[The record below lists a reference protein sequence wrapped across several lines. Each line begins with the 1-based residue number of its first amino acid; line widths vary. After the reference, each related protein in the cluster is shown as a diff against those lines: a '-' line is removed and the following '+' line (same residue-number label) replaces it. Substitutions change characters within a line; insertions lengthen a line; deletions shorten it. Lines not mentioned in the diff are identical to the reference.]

1 MTMFGLVDCNNFYCS
16 CERVFNPVLRS
27 SPVVVLSNNDGCII
41 ARSNEAKALGIGMGE
56 PFYKLRNFLERN
68 NVAVFSSN
76 YTLYGD
82 MSRRVMML
90 LGGFV
95 PSVTQYSIDE
105 AFVDLSGFGEGE
117 ALRRYGRRMVE
128 AVGRGTG
135 IPVTLGIAPTKTL
148 AKVAA
153 KYGKRFNGY
162 RGVCLIDTE
171 DKRLKALKGLPVADV
186 WGVGRHMAQKL
197 EYYGVRSAWDFTQ
210 RSESWVRRMMTVTG
224 VRTWRELKGESCI
237 DINELPQKKSIC
249 TSRSFPD
256 NGISE
261 LGLLEE
267 AVANFAAS
275 CSQKLRR
282 QSSCCRAVT
291 VFAYTSRFRSEQ
303 PQSVIYQQVQ
313 FPTPTNSLHEIVGK
327 AAAVLRNAFP
337 VREEYGYKKAG
348 VILWDMVPDE
358 GIQTSLFDEC
368 NRVKMAQLQKAMDD
382 INRRNGDN
390 TVRLAIQG
398 GCGSFWKGQ
407 RNYVSPSYTTD
418 IRAIIRVNEGK
429 KIGD

>member
-1 MTMFGLVDCNNFYCS
+1 MFGLVDCNNFYCS
-16 CERVFNPVLRS
+16 CERVFNPALRS

-90 LGGFV
+90 LDGFV

-135 IPVTLGIAPTKTL
+135 IPVTLGMAPTKTL

-153 KYGKRFNGY
+153 KYGKRFKGY

-171 DKRLKALKGLPVADV
+171 DKRVKALKGLPVADV

-210 RSESWVRRMMTVTG
+210 RSESWVRRVMTVTG

-261 LGLLEE
+261 IGLLEE

-291 VFAYTSRFRSEQ
+291 VFAYTSRFRTDAPRMFINRTMSLA
-303 PQSVIYQQVQ
+303 V
-313 FPTPTNSLHEIVGK
+313 PTNDMRELVSTAVGI
-327 AAAVLRNAFP
+327 LRSQWNGDATFF
-337 VREEYGYKKAG
+337 YKKAG
-348 VILWDMVPDE
+348 VIVWDICRDNAVQAD
-358 GIQTSLFDEC
+358 LFDPVDRERQARLAAAIDAV
-368 NRVKMAQLQKAMDD
+368 NRKNGYNMVKVAVQGTDKRWRMKHEHESKRYTTNLDD
-382 INRRNGDN
+382 IIK
-390 TVRLAIQG
+390 VKA
-398 GCGSFWKGQ
+398 
-407 RNYVSPSYTTD
+407 
-418 IRAIIRVNEGK
+418 
-429 KIGD
+429 

>member
-1 MTMFGLVDCNNFYCS
+1 MFGLVDCNNFYCS
-16 CERVFNPVLRS
+16 CERVFNPALRS

-90 LGGFV
+90 LDGFV

-153 KYGKRFNGY
+153 KYGKRFKGY

-171 DKRLKALKGLPVADV
+171 DKRVKALKGLPVADV

-210 RSESWVRRMMTVTG
+210 RSESWVRHVMTVTG

-261 LGLLEE
+261 IGLLEE
-267 AVANFAAS
+267 AVAAKVEAAKQLLPGGDGV
-275 CSQKLRR
+275 CL
-282 QSSCCRAVT
+282 
-291 VFAYTSRFRSEQ
+291 
-303 PQSVIYQQVQ
+303 
-313 FPTPTNSLHEIVGK
+313 
-327 AAAVLRNAFP
+327 
-337 VREEYGYKKAG
+337 YK
-348 VILWDMVPDE
+348 PF
-358 GIQTSLFDEC
+358 Q
-368 NRVKMAQLQKAMDD
+368 
-382 INRRNGDN
+382 NRRASY
-390 TVRLAIQG
+390 VHKPHHVV
-398 GCGSFWKGQ
+398 GS
-407 RNYVSPSYTTD
+407 SY
-418 IRAIIRVNEGK
+418 
-429 KIGD
+429 

>member
-1 MTMFGLVDCNNFYCS
+1 MFGLVDCNNFYCS
-16 CERVFNPVLRS
+16 CERVFNPALRS

-90 LGGFV
+90 LDGFV

-117 ALRRYGRRMVE
+117 ALRHYGRRMVE

-153 KYGKRFNGY
+153 KYGKCFKGY

-171 DKRLKALKGLPVADV
+171 DKRVKALKGLPVADV

-210 RSESWVRRMMTVTG
+210 RSESWVRRVMTVTG

-261 LGLLEE
+261 IGLLEE

-291 VFAYTSRFRSEQ
+291 VFAYTSRFRTDTPRMFINRTVSLA
-303 PQSVIYQQVQ
+303 V
-313 FPTPTNSLHEIVGK
+313 PTNDMRELVSTAVGILRSQWNGD
-327 AAAVLRNAFP
+327 AAFF
-337 VREEYGYKKAG
+337 YKKAG
-348 VILWDMVPDE
+348 VIVWDICRNNAVQAD
-358 GIQTSLFDEC
+358 LFDPVDRERQARLAAAIDAV
-368 NRVKMAQLQKAMDD
+368 NRKNGYNMVKVAVQGTDKRWRMKHEHESKRYTTNLDD
-382 INRRNGDN
+382 IIK
-390 TVRLAIQG
+390 VKA
-398 GCGSFWKGQ
+398 
-407 RNYVSPSYTTD
+407 
-418 IRAIIRVNEGK
+418 
-429 KIGD
+429 

>member
-1 MTMFGLVDCNNFYCS
+1 MFGLVDCNNFYCS
-16 CERVFNPVLRS
+16 CERVFNPALRS

-90 LGGFV
+90 LDGFV

-153 KYGKRFNGY
+153 KYGKRFKGY

-171 DKRLKALKGLPVADV
+171 DKRVKALKGLPVADV

-210 RSESWVRRMMTVTG
+210 RSESWVRRVMTVTG

-261 LGLLEE
+261 IGLLEE

-291 VFAYTSRFRSEQ
+291 VFAYTIRFRTDTPRMFINRTMSLA
-303 PQSVIYQQVQ
+303 V
-313 FPTPTNSLHEIVGK
+313 PTNDMRELVSTAVGI
-327 AAAVLRNAFP
+327 LRSQWNGDATFF
-337 VREEYGYKKAG
+337 YKKAG
-348 VILWDMVPDE
+348 VIVWDICRDNAVQAD
-358 GIQTSLFDEC
+358 LFDPVDRERQARLAAAIDAV
-368 NRVKMAQLQKAMDD
+368 NRKNGYNMVKVAVQGTDKRWRMKHEHASKRYTTNLDD
-382 INRRNGDN
+382 IIK
-390 TVRLAIQG
+390 VKA
-398 GCGSFWKGQ
+398 
-407 RNYVSPSYTTD
+407 
-418 IRAIIRVNEGK
+418 
-429 KIGD
+429 

>member
-1 MTMFGLVDCNNFYCS
+1 MFGLVDCNNFYCS
-16 CERVFNPVLRS
+16 CERVFNPALRS

-76 YTLYGD
+76 YALYGD

-90 LGGFV
+90 LDGFV

-153 KYGKRFNGY
+153 KYGKRFKGY

-171 DKRLKALKGLPVADV
+171 DKRVKALKGLPVADV

-210 RSESWVRRMMTVTG
+210 RSESWVRRVMTVTG

-261 LGLLEE
+261 IGLLEE

-291 VFAYTSRFRSEQ
+291 VFAYTIRFRTDAPRMFINRTMSLA
-303 PQSVIYQQVQ
+303 V
-313 FPTPTNSLHEIVGK
+313 PTNDMRELVSTAVGI
-327 AAAVLRNAFP
+327 LRSQWNGDATFF
-337 VREEYGYKKAG
+337 YKKAG
-348 VILWDMVPDE
+348 VIVWDICRDNAVQAD
-358 GIQTSLFDEC
+358 LFDPVDRERQARLAAAIDAV
-368 NRVKMAQLQKAMDD
+368 NRKNGYNMVKVAVQGTDKRWRMKHEHASKRYTTNLDD
-382 INRRNGDN
+382 IIK
-390 TVRLAIQG
+390 VKA
-398 GCGSFWKGQ
+398 
-407 RNYVSPSYTTD
+407 
-418 IRAIIRVNEGK
+418 
-429 KIGD
+429 

>member
-1 MTMFGLVDCNNFYCS
+1 MFGLVDCNNFYCS
-16 CERVFNPVLRS
+16 CERVFNPALRS

-90 LGGFV
+90 LDGFV

-153 KYGKRFNGY
+153 KYGKRFKGY

-171 DKRLKALKGLPVADV
+171 DKRVKALKGLPVADV

-282 QSSCCRAVT
+282 QGSCCRAVT
-291 VFAYTSRFRSEQ
+291 VFAYTSRFRTDTPRMFINRTVSLA
-303 PQSVIYQQVQ
+303 V
-313 FPTPTNSLHEIVGK
+313 PTNDMRELVSTAVGILRSQWNGD
-327 AAAVLRNAFP
+327 AAFF
-337 VREEYGYKKAG
+337 YKKAG
-348 VILWDMVPDE
+348 VIVWDICRNNAVQAD
-358 GIQTSLFDEC
+358 LFDPVDRERQARLAAAIDAV
-368 NRVKMAQLQKAMDD
+368 NRKNGYNMVKVAVQGTDKRWRMKHEHESKRYTTNLDD
-382 INRRNGDN
+382 IIK
-390 TVRLAIQG
+390 VKA
-398 GCGSFWKGQ
+398 
-407 RNYVSPSYTTD
+407 
-418 IRAIIRVNEGK
+418 
-429 KIGD
+429 

>member
-1 MTMFGLVDCNNFYCS
+1 MFGLVDCNNFYCS

-291 VFAYTSRFRSEQ
+291 VFAYTSRFRTDTPRMFINRTVSLA
-303 PQSVIYQQVQ
+303 V
-313 FPTPTNSLHEIVGK
+313 PTNDMRELVSTAVGILRSQWNGD
-327 AAAVLRNAFP
+327 AAFF
-337 VREEYGYKKAG
+337 YKKAG
-348 VILWDMVPDE
+348 VIVWDICRDNAVQAD
-358 GIQTSLFDEC
+358 LFDPVDRERQARLAAAIDAV
-368 NRVKMAQLQKAMDD
+368 NRKNGYNMVKVAVQGTDKRWRMKHEHESKRYTTNLDD
-382 INRRNGDN
+382 IIK
-390 TVRLAIQG
+390 VKA
-398 GCGSFWKGQ
+398 
-407 RNYVSPSYTTD
+407 
-418 IRAIIRVNEGK
+418 
-429 KIGD
+429 

>member
-1 MTMFGLVDCNNFYCS
+1 MFGLVDCNNFYCS
-16 CERVFNPVLRS
+16 CERVFNPALRS

-90 LGGFV
+90 LDGFV

-135 IPVTLGIAPTKTL
+135 IPVTLGMAPTKTL

-153 KYGKRFNGY
+153 KYGKRFKGY

-171 DKRLKALKGLPVADV
+171 DKRVKALKGLPVADV

-210 RSESWVRRMMTVTG
+210 RSESWVRRVMTVTG

-261 LGLLEE
+261 IGLLEE

-291 VFAYTSRFRSEQ
+291 VFAYTSRFRTDAPCMFINRTMSLA
-303 PQSVIYQQVQ
+303 V
-313 FPTPTNSLHEIVGK
+313 PTNDMRELVSTAVGI
-327 AAAVLRNAFP
+327 LRSQWNGDATFF
-337 VREEYGYKKAG
+337 YKKAG
-348 VILWDMVPDE
+348 VIVWDICRDDAVQAD
-358 GIQTSLFDEC
+358 LFDPVDRERQARLAAAIDAV
-368 NRVKMAQLQKAMDD
+368 NRKNGYNMVKVAVQGTDKRWRMKHEHESKRYTTNLDD
-382 INRRNGDN
+382 IIK
-390 TVRLAIQG
+390 VKA
-398 GCGSFWKGQ
+398 
-407 RNYVSPSYTTD
+407 
-418 IRAIIRVNEGK
+418 
-429 KIGD
+429 